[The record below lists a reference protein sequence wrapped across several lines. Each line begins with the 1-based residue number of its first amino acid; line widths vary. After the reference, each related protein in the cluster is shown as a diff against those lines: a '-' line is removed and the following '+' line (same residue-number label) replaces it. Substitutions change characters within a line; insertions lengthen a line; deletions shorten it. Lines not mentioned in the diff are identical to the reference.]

1 MKWIHTGRQLGQ
13 AVKNMHRLRQIIA
26 IFAKHGFVDFVD
38 RMDLGKLVPGRLG
51 VYAESQA
58 DKSVPERLR
67 LAFEELGPTFVK
79 FGQLLSTRTDLL
91 PEAFIEEFVKLQDNV
106 KPLPFQVVQTVVE
119 HELGKK
125 IESSYS
131 FFNQEPLAAASIGQ
145 VHEAKLLSGESV
157 VVKIQRPEIEKIID
171 TDISLLAFLAGL
183 LEKYVPETRIVGPR
197 VIVDEFFRTLSFELD
212 FVVEANNIAK
222 MSDNMSAV
230 PEIVIPRVY
239 KSLSTHKI
247 LTLEKL
253 EGIRVTDMKALDAAG
268 IDRKAIVEIGAK
280 AFFKSVMIDGLFHG
294 DLHAGNLFVLPG
306 NRLGII
312 DFGIVGRLSQKSR
325 DQLATMVMALLTE
338 DYENL
343 CYEYAELGSA
353 NASVDFDAFQREVRN
368 ALSPYMGLALAD
380 INVGRVLIEATK
392 IAARHNITV
401 PGDWM
406 LVFKAILTIEGMG
419 RTLDPEFDLLTTGQ
433 SLVKDLVKEQY
444 SVPRIS
450 KELLW
455 VGKDLLALLKILPRQ
470 FRMMFKKFNSND
482 FAIEIKSPDF
492 EKIRV
497 QLDTNG
503 RRMSMSILIAGL
515 FIASSASL
523 NYSSDRLIGHYPLV
537 SVVYFLLGS
546 FFLVGISWSLL
557 KK

>member
-1 MKWIHTGRQLGQ
+1 MKWIRTGRQLGQ
-13 AVKNMHRLRQIIA
+13 AVKNIHRLRQIIA
-26 IFAKHGFVDFVD
+26 VFAKHGFVDFVD
-38 RMDLGKLVPGRLG
+38 RMDLGKLLPGRLG

-58 DKSVPERLR
+58 DKTVPERLR

-106 KPLPFQVVQTVVE
+106 GPLPFQLVQTVVE
-119 HELGKK
+119 SELGKK
-125 IESSYS
+125 IEDSYS
-131 FFNQEPLAAASIGQ
+131 YFNPEPLAAASIGQ
-145 VHEAKLLSGESV
+145 VHEAKLLGGESV

-222 MSDNMSAV
+222 MSENMMV
-230 PEIVIPRVY
+230 LPEIIIPRVY
-239 KSLSTHKI
+239 KTLSTHKI

-253 EGIRVTDMKALDAAG
+253 EGIRVTDLKALEAAG
-268 IDRKAIVEIGAK
+268 IDRKAVVEIGAK

-294 DLHAGNLFVLPG
+294 DLHAGNLFILPG
-306 NRLGII
+306 NHLGII

-325 DQLATMVMALLTE
+325 DQLANMVMALLTE

-343 CYEYAELGSA
+343 CYEYAELGSS
-353 NASVDFDAFQREVRN
+353 NSTVDFDAFQRDVRN

-392 IAARHNITV
+392 IAARHSITV

-419 RTLDPEFDLLTTGQ
+419 RTLDPDFDLLTTGQ
-433 SLVKDLVKEQY
+433 SLIKDLVKEQY
-444 SVPRIS
+444 SVPRIT

-455 VGKDLLALLKILPRQ
+455 VGKDVLALLKMLPRQ
-470 FRMMFKKFNSND
+470 FRWMFKKFNSND

-492 EKIRV
+492 EKIRI

-503 RRMSMSILIAGL
+503 RRMSMSILVAGL
-515 FIASSASL
+515 FIASSSAL
-523 NYSSDRLIGHYPLV
+523 HYPAGRLV
-537 SVVYFLLGS
+537 ADYPLISVIYFIIGI
-546 FFLVGISWSLL
+546 FFLAGLL
-557 KK
+557 RNFLRK